1 LIPFLAAEI
10 PSLENGGVAPDGRSV
25 TWKLKQGVKWADGE
39 PFTADDVLFTYQYI
53 TNPAVGAISTS
64 TYEVVESVEV
74 IDDYTVKVHFKNL
87 NPAWT
92 LPFVGVQ
99 GLIIPRHIFE
109 AYNGPNAQKAPANLV
124 PIGTGPYR
132 GVAFNTKDILIIG
145 DDIVNMIK
153 IIYEPNPFFREA
165 DKPFFSRVELQGGGD
180 AAVAARAVLQDGLA
194 DFAFNMQ
201 VDAKTLAQLE
211 AMGKGKMIPPL
222 TDYVERIMINFSD
235 PNRETEDGERSS
247 VQFPHPFLSDKRVRQ
262 ALAYAIDR
270 DAIAG
275 LYRLTGRLTTNLL
288 VSPSIYNSPNTSY
301 EFNLEKAAALLDKA
315 GWVDSDGDGVREK
328 DGVKLSLV
336 FQTSVNSV
344 RQRTQGIVKAALESV
359 GFEVELKIIDSSI
372 FFGPVGDNTNTR
384 RHFYTDLEEYA
395 FGGRSPDPGAYM
407 QTWTCGEIAQQAN
420 NWSLGNWG
428 RYCNPAYD
436 ALYRQSTTEMN
447 PEKRRKLIIQLNDML
462 IEDVALIPMVQRGV
476 PYGVSNTLEGVNITP
491 WDMEVWN
498 IKDWRRR

>member
-1 LIPFLAAEI
+1 
-10 PSLENGGVAPDGRSV
+10 
-25 TWKLKQGVKWADGE
+25 
-39 PFTADDVLFTYQYI
+39 
-53 TNPAVGAISTS
+53 
-64 TYEVVESVEV
+64 
-74 IDDYTVKVHFKNL
+74 
-87 NPAWT
+87 
-92 LPFVGVQ
+92 
-99 GLIIPRHIFE
+99 
-109 AYNGPNAQKAPANLV
+109 
-124 PIGTGPYR
+124 
-132 GVAFNTKDILIIG
+132 
-145 DDIVNMIK
+145 
-153 IIYEPNPFFREA
+153 
-165 DKPFFSRVELQGGGD
+165 
-180 AAVAARAVLQDGLA
+180 
-194 DFAFNMQ
+194 
-201 VDAKTLAQLE
+201 
-211 AMGKGKMIPPL
+211 
-222 TDYVERIMINFSD
+222 
-235 PNRETEDGERSS
+235 
-247 VQFPHPFLSDKRVRQ
+247 VRQ
-262 ALAYAIDR
+262 ALAYTIDR